1 MGMTSA
7 NKAVSVVD
15 NVGRV
20 LGIELM
26 TACQA
31 IEFHQP
37 LKASPGVQAAYET
50 VREVVEPL
58 EEDRAL
64 ADDLEAMDRLLRS
77 GLIRRRAEAAAGL

>member
-7 NKAVSVVD
+7 NKAMNVIA

-20 LGIELM
+20 LGIELL

-37 LKASPGVQAAYET
+37 LKASTAVQIVYEL
-50 VREVVEPL
+50 VREVIAPL
-58 EEDRAL
+58 DEDRAL
-64 ADDLEAMDRLLRS
+64 ADDLEAMDQLLRR
-77 GLIRRRAEAAAGL
+77 GIIRRRAEAAACL